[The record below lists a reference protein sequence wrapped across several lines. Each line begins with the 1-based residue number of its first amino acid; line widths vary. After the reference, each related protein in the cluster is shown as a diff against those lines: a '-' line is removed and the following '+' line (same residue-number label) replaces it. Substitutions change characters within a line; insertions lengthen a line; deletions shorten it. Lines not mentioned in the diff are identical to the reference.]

1 MGELTVTLTE
11 EERAA
16 LDRAADYFL
25 LHCPPSTGADRF
37 RFVLD
42 AQAKLR
48 AAQPAEPGPVERL
61 CARLNEVLAEAG
73 ALERL
78 HTFLA
83 DDGRFLVA
91 ELTGNNDNEAE
102 QFAFCNIRDDVDDV
116 YIAFGHADSFP
127 AAIDA
132 ALKKAQ
138 EAQL

>member
-61 CARLNEVLAEAG
+61 CARLNENVELHSSFSRLGIDRTSSVLHSA
-73 ALERL
+73 
-78 HTFLA
+78 
-83 DDGRFLVA
+83 
-91 ELTGNNDNEAE
+91 
-102 QFAFCNIRDDVDDV
+102 
-116 YIAFGHADSFP
+116 
-127 AAIDA
+127 
-132 ALKKAQ
+132 
-138 EAQL
+138 